1 VKDVRAFIGFA
12 NFYRRFINHF
22 SYLVA
27 PLVNL
32 TRKDVAFIFDEPCRK
47 AFDDLKKAFVT
58 APVLRHFDP
67 DLRIIVEADASDY
80 VTAGVLSQYDV
91 EGVLRPVAYY
101 SKRINPAKNNYEI
114 YNKELLAIICCFEQ

>member
-1 VKDVRAFIGFA
+1 M
-12 NFYRRFINHF
+12 
-22 SYLVA
+22 
-27 PLVNL
+27 
-32 TRKDVAFIFDEPCRK
+32 FIFNKPCKK
-47 AFDDLKKAFVT
+47 AFNDLKKAFVT
-58 APVLRHFDP
+58 APVLWHFDP

-114 YNKELLAIICCFEQ
+114 YDKELLAIICCFEQ